1 MPKHIPDYPCEEAP
15 VPGDRHVRLFKNGR
29 NQALRIPCEFELPGN
44 EAILRKEGNRLII
57 DHEQRDVLAPGGG
70 LTRGEATSA
79 VRRGGLRAQ
88 WSPGLRMRES
98 PRGNGV
104 RRREKRAG
112 RPGPNRTIGWTP

>member
-1 MPKHIPDYPCEEAP
+1 M
-15 VPGDRHVRLFKNGR
+15 PGDRHVRLFKNGR
-29 NQALRIPCEFELPGN
+29 NQALRIPREFELPGN

-57 DHEQRDVLAPGGG
+57 DHEQRDVLAPGGR

-88 WSPGLRMRES
+88 RIPGRHTQES
-98 PRGNGV
+98 PRGNGA
-104 RRREKRAG
+104 RLREKRAG